1 MSSLSLFLA
10 LGVLFGALASATA
23 YVIFY
28 REYTHHFVE
37 SNKARAMALKGAL
50 TAFVF
55 FVVLSVIAGL
65 VITHFVIPAA
75 SGRP

>member
-23 YVIFY
+23 YVIFC

-55 FVVLSVIAGL
+55 FVVLSVIAGI

>member
-1 MSSLSLFLA
+1 MSSLSLFFA

-28 REYTHHFVE
+28 REYTQHFID

-50 TAFVF
+50 AAFLF
-55 FVVLSVIAGL
+55 FVGLSVIAGL
-65 VITHFVIPAA
+65 VITHFVIPGA
-75 SGRP
+75 SGGR